1 MTEQYQLEV
10 FPWNENFAT
19 GISLVDE
26 QHKQLV
32 HLINKLASQ
41 LSLGWGTPRL
51 NDVFQEL
58 VAYADLHFKTEEKI
72 WAAAFQEDE
81 WLSSHLRTHASF
93 LQKAP
98 KIEDEEEKGPR
109 YEKSLAEILKY
120 LVNWLVFHILDDD
133 RRMAKVVL
141 ALDRGMALE
150 PAKEL
155 ANREMEGVM
164 QTFVETVLM
173 MYETLTSRSI
183 ELIKEKNH
191 RAQVEEELLNH
202 QIHKQSMDKLLHSL
216 EKTIAALA
224 SMVELRSPYTAGHQR
239 RVAILAEAIASE
251 MGLPED
257 DVQGVLLAASV
268 HDIGDIQVPAEILA
282 RPGKLTSIETQLVR
296 QHAQAG
302 YEILKEID
310 FPWPIAQMV
319 LQHHERLDGSGY
331 PNALKDEQIV
341 LGAKIIAVADVVEAI
356 STHRP
361 YRGALG
367 TDAALAEI
375 ISGRG
380 IAFDPLVVDA
390 CITLFREKGF
400 AFPL

>member
-1 MTEQYQLEV
+1 MSEQYQLEV

-32 HLINKLASQ
+32 HLINNLASQ

-58 VAYADLHFKTEEKI
+58 VAYADLHFKTEEQI
-72 WAAAFQEDE
+72 WAPAFRDDP
-81 WLSSHLRTHASF
+81 WFTSHQRTHASF
-93 LQKAP
+93 LLKAP
-98 KIEDEEEKGPR
+98 QIEDAETKGPR
-109 YEKSLAEILKY
+109 YERSLAEILKY

-141 ALDRGMALE
+141 ALERGMTLE
-150 PAKEL
+150 QAKEQ

-173 MYETLTSRSI
+173 MYESLTSRSI

-191 RAQVEEELLNH
+191 RARVEAELLNSRM
-202 QIHKQSMDKLLHSL
+202 QTQVMDKLMLSL
-216 EKTIAALA
+216 KKTIEALA
-224 SMVELRSPYTAGHQR
+224 TTVEMRSPYTAGHQR
-239 RVAILAEAIASE
+239 RVAFLAEAIARE
-251 MGLPED
+251 VGLSED
-257 DVQGVLLAASV
+257 DIQGIFLAASI
-268 HDIGDIQVPAEILA
+268 HDIGDIQVPADILI

-302 YEILKEID
+302 YDILKEID

-331 PNALKDEQIV
+331 PNQLKDEQIV
-341 LGAKIIAVADVVEAI
+341 QGARIIAVADVVEAI
-356 STHRP
+356 SSHRP
-361 YRGALG
+361 YRSALG

-375 ISGRG
+375 TSKRG
-380 IAFDPLVVDA
+380 IAFDTVVVDA
-390 CITLFREKGF
+390 CVALFREKGF
-400 AFPL
+400 AFPA